1 MEYQREK
8 YIIRKYVPDDLWNL
22 LTKNYA
28 CIAGGAITAA
38 FSRSR
43 IKDLDVYFQL
53 REHREQFL
61 KDVQLYILTKGK
73 DYKQIV
79 ELAHT
84 DTAVT
89 YKWGKCI
96 LQVITM
102 DRFLKPLEETLFP
115 PHVFDN
121 FDFTV
126 CMGMYGIKQDRFWFH
141 EDFMHHLAA
150 KRLVYNPK
158 SEFPIASLFR
168 LRKYIERGYRV
179 SAMEIVKM
187 ALKVHSLPLYNFDA
201 LANQLRGI
209 DISYLASVIQEL
221 KQRSEEAYD
230 FNTFMIFAEELLENL
245 AIGDDDVQMD

>member
-8 YIIRKYVPDDLWNL
+8 YIIRQYVPDELWRL
-22 LTKNYA
+22 LSKNCA

-53 REHREQFL
+53 REHRDQFL

-73 DYKQIV
+73 DHERVV
-79 ELAHT
+79 ELTHT

-89 YKWGKCI
+89 YKWDKCV
-96 LQVITM
+96 LQVIIM
-102 DRFLKPLEETLFP
+102 DRFLKPDLAEACFSS
-115 PHVFDN
+115 HVFDN

-126 CMGMYGIKQDRFWFH
+126 CMAMYGIKQDQFWFH
-141 EDFMHHLAA
+141 KDFMHHLAS
-150 KRLVYNPK
+150 KRLVYNTK

-168 LRKYIERGYRV
+168 VRKYIERGYRI

-209 DISYLASVIQEL
+209 DISYLTVVVEEL

-230 FNTFMIFAEELLENL
+230 FNTFMIFAEELLEKV
-245 AIGDDDVQMD
+245 AIGENDV